1 MLSWEADKA
10 EVVSAFR
17 EFTANRGQD
26 SFINNHI
33 DKYKMITII
42 NSRK

>member
-1 MLSWEADKA
+1 MLCWEADQA
-10 EVVSAFR
+10 EVVSAFT

-26 SFINNHI
+26 SFIKNRI

-42 NSRK
+42 NARK